1 MKLSAVIRFL
11 FLTFAILAVAWSSCI
26 AYVFYSHIAP
36 IARATGFNW
45 SIEHGA
51 LMVRSSAGSGSTP
64 VAVFVILIGIPLI
77 AIVAAWWLNRV
88 IPAKSL
94 LIQGGSIVAAIG
106 LVALGYGLTRTKPDA
121 WVGRPLPPLKLD
133 YFGAPPELAGH
144 PVVLEF
150 WATWCGPCVANIP
163 HLNELQAKF
172 KDAGLV
178 VVGVSDEN
186 RAVVEAF
193 RKKTA
198 MDYFVAMDPDRS
210 LRGRMGVT
218 GIPHSFLAD
227 KTGKIIWHGH
237 PYYLTE
243 AQIAAALK

>member
-1 MKLSAVIRFL
+1 MKLFAVIRFL
-11 FLTFAILAVAWSSCI
+11 ILTLAILAVAWVGYAGYRLLHFQI
-26 AYVFYSHIAP
+26 ANAP
-36 IARATGFNW
+36 GAKWTL
-45 SIEHGA
+45 EHGS
-51 LMVRSSAGSGSTP
+51 LVVRSSAGSGSTP
-64 VAVFVILIGIPLI
+64 VAGLVVLIGVPLI
-77 AIVAAWWLNRV
+77 VIVAACWWLRAMPV
-88 IPAKSL
+88 KSW

-106 LVALGYGLTRTKPDA
+106 LVALGYGLTRTRPDA

-150 WATWCGPCVANIP
+150 WATRCGPCVANIP

-178 VVGVSDEN
+178 VVGVSNEK

-198 MDYFVAMDPDRS
+198 MGYFVAMDPDRS
-210 LRGRMGVT
+210 LKGRMGVT